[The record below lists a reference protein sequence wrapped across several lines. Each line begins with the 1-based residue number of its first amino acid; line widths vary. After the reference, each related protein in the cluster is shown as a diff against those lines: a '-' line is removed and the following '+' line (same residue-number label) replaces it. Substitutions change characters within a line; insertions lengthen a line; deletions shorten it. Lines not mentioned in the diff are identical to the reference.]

1 MKKYFLPNILFI
13 ISILIVISL
22 VFTSLESMAGS
33 RFSSSYTC
41 SDTSKHCVS
50 SGTRTVEGFVVA
62 RDCWEWA
69 YSKICDYPS
78 KNDCAQHA
86 RCYSLGQRDC
96 LMRDSL
102 GNCINIKK
110 EFSCKRWSPTY
121 IESETVRYS
130 TADREGQEGLVCKG
144 IPCIDGNCL
153 DKSYDMDAE
162 MVSSVSQLGALAQGK
177 NTEAGFKIFEGVGR
191 RCAKKGMDY
200 SNCCQVFPK
209 GWGKKLGSKCTKD
222 EEVLSEQRQKNL
234 CVPAGSE
241 DIKSAGIK
249 IGKKNHHCCWG
260 NLLEKTIQ
268 VQARKQLGMTFTSG
282 NKPNCRGLTLEELGR
297 VDFSK
302 MDFSEVAADIHKKM
316 ALPDIGDVEARIKDS
331 FKSITRFD
339 KETPAH
345 PKNRA
350 AGVNRNLMGPTPEEK
365 RLAAEA
371 LERERLTK
379 IEAERLAQLEHERLE
394 RERLATLERLEKE
407 RLASL
412 ERERLAGVERQRKR
426 VIDQK
431 RVAKQQEINVTQ
443 IEYDRASTEYNR
455 LNRLSETEKNPL
467 VQNNLSRQAS
477 GWYIP
482 LLAAHHKLIKLK
494 QELEQLK

>member
-1 MKKYFLPNILFI
+1 MRKPLSSNIFLIFAAMIMVL
-13 ISILIVISL
+13 LEL
-22 VFTSLESMAGS
+22 LTSLESIAGS

-41 SDTSKHCVS
+41 SDTGKYCVS
-50 SGTRTVEGFVVA
+50 SGTKTVEGFSVH

-69 YSKICDYPS
+69 YSKRCDYPS

-110 EFSCKRWSPTY
+110 EFSCKRWTPTH
-121 IESETVRYS
+121 IESETVRYG
-130 TADREGQEGLVCKG
+130 TEDKEGQEGLVCKG
-144 IPCIDGNCL
+144 IPCIDGNCI
-153 DKSYDMDAE
+153 DKSYDMDAD
-162 MVSSVSQLGALAQGK
+162 MVSSVSQLGALSQGK

-191 RCAKKGMDY
+191 RCAKKGMEY

-209 GWGKKLGSKCTKD
+209 GWGKKLGVKCTKD
-222 EEVLSEQRQKNL
+222 EEILSEQRQKNL

-268 VQARKQLGMTFTSG
+268 VQARKQLGMTFTNG

-302 MDFSEVAADIHKKM
+302 MDFSEVAADIFKKM
-316 ALPDIGDVEARIKDS
+316 ALPDIGDIESRVKDS
-331 FKSITRFD
+331 FKSITKFD
-339 KETPAH
+339 DETPAH

-350 AGVNRNLMGPTPEEK
+350 AGVNQDLMGPTPEEK
-365 RLAAEA
+365 RLAAEKA
-371 LERERLTK
+371 ENERLAK
-379 IEAERLAQLEHERLE
+379 LEQERLAQLERERLEQERLAVIE
-394 RERLATLERLEKE
+394 RERLAALEMERVRVVAGRELLAKKRIELIAAEKE
-407 RLASL
+407 Y
-412 ERERLAGVERQRKR
+412 QRR
-426 VIDQK
+426 
-431 RVAKQQEINVTQ
+431 
-443 IEYDRASTEYNR
+443 IEYWNR
-455 LNRLSETEKNPL
+455 EGHYLYKYQGCGAEWTKVEKQSYVARDL
-467 VQNNLSRQAS
+467 KYEVQV
-477 GWYIP
+477 
-482 LLAAHHKLIKLK
+482 
-494 QELEQLK
+494 LENTWGR